1 MKRSLHWYIKSLR
14 ILTNTKSVVASL
26 FIRAHSI
33 ITSQDNLTK
42 ENAKINQVL
51 KEMGYQ
57 EIIISKIFKKIA
69 NNHRLSQSQKQ
80 TQATDN
86 QEEEEIRISINLP
99 YVKVLVKNYDI

>member
-1 MKRSLHWYIKSLR
+1 
-14 ILTNTKSVVASL
+14 
-26 FIRAHSI
+26 
-33 ITSQDNLTK
+33 
-42 ENAKINQVL
+42 
-51 KEMGYQ
+51 MGYQ

>member
-1 MKRSLHWYIKSLR
+1 
-14 ILTNTKSVVASL
+14 
-26 FIRAHSI
+26 
-33 ITSQDNLTK
+33 
-42 ENAKINQVL
+42 
-51 KEMGYQ
+51 MGYQ

-86 QEEEEIRISINLP
+86 QEEEIRISINLP